1 MNRKAK
7 KTGLIAF
14 LKSKSFLIQLIMAG
28 IIAFLLCF
36 GLVKWLDIRTNH
48 GQEIEVPDLTNLTIT
63 QAKVKLESLRLKYQ
77 INDTIHFDK
86 TFLPNAIVEQAPKP
100 KSKVKEGRTIYLKI
114 NAMHYEMVEIPD
126 LKDKT
131 FRQALP
137 TLLALGLKEGKIS
150 YKSYFA
156 EDVVLELRHKGEIL
170 EKGDKVM
177 KTSKIDFVLG
187 DGKGFFQEGTTSGY
201 DQSED
206 NSFQIQTE
214 ENEIEYYDNDDDY

>member
-7 KTGLIAF
+7 KTGLTAF

-28 IIAFLLCF
+28 VILFFLCF

-63 QAKVKLESLRLKYQ
+63 QAKAELESLRLKYQ

-114 NAMHYEMVEIPD
+114 NAIHYEMVEIPD

-170 EKGDKVM
+170 EKGNKVM

-206 NSFQIQTE
+206 NSFQTE
-214 ENEIEYYDNDDDY
+214 EIEIEYHDNDDDY

>member
-7 KTGLIAF
+7 KTGLITF
-14 LKSKSFLIQLIMAG
+14 LKSKSFFIQLIMAG
-28 IIAFLLCF
+28 IIVFFLCF

-63 QAKVKLESLRLKYQ
+63 QAKTKLESLRLRYQ

-86 TFLPNAIVEQAPKP
+86 TFLPSAIVEQNPKP
-100 KSKVKEGRTIYLKI
+100 KSKVKEERTIYLKI
-114 NAMHYEMVEIPD
+114 NAIHYEMVDIPD

-137 TLLALGLKEGKIS
+137 TLIALGLKEGNIS
-150 YKSYFA
+150 YRSYFA
-156 EDVVLELRHKGEIL
+156 EDVVLELKHNGKTLEI
-170 EKGDKVM
+170 GDKVM

-187 DGKGFFQEGTTSGY
+187 DGKGFFQEGKTSEY
-201 DQSED
+201 NQSED
-206 NSFQIQTE
+206 DSFQTE
-214 ENEIEYYDNDDDY
+214 ENEEGYYDNDDDY